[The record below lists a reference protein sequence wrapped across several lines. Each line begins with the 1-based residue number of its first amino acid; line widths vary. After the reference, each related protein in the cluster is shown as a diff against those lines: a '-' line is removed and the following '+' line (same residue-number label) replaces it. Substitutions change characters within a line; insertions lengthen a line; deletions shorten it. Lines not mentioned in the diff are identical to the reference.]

1 MLVGKLAFAALSMSA
16 PEVSRLPPFYRS
28 TIAISW
34 RAMQEGEEIVVTGA
48 RLRATKVDYR
58 RRGAHIL
65 YCGPRDARQD
75 SGAVTAICGFPESCA
90 LDGAR
95 SPSALSDCV
104 EAKITA
110 RDRRRR

>member
-1 MLVGKLAFAALSMSA
+1 MLVGKLVFATLSMSA

-28 TIAISW
+28 TRPAI
-34 RAMQEGEEIVVTGA
+34 QEGEEIVVTGA

-58 RRGAHIL
+58 QRGARIL

-75 SGAVTAICGFPESCA
+75 ADAVTAICGFLESCA
-90 LDGAR
+90 LGGAR

-104 EAKITA
+104 ENKITA
-110 RDRRRR
+110 RDQRRR